1 MTSIGEGDEQE
12 SAQTSPDSSAVI
24 DEAFPDSSAIEDDA
38 IDITPGLDIEP
49 EVEPR
54 LGIKRGAK
62 ISIPFGPAQGP
73 SAANQAKNQ
82 PPPNSQSLRIDTAV
96 TDREG
101 ENGFAPDSLSL
112 SQLKKLVT
120 EMPKQKQVE
129 YAFKYADTD
138 TLQNEI
144 EEWFPYTDYERQLVL
159 ACKRQFQRIYTEVP
173 WTRSSVLRRKKCL
186 NRLVEYVE
194 SSSQEQRVDALLSIC
209 YIAQGVYGETRSTEH
224 QLHWIKE
231 NCKLLRQTSILDP
244 LWSLIRMRIS
254 REWDDREPHED
265 DMARQVDRREL
276 RFCLTILYLMLE
288 TGRDDE
294 RFCEEVAGLEPN
306 ISIFLIENVAK
317 LRWEDAPG
325 VPLLS
330 LLLLLW
336 KILLCILGTS
346 EQLRKTKGLRIAL
359 TEGAYE
365 DGPPTTKDQ
374 PAELPRKTTRIKPE
388 GLPKEKDV
396 GELESSSLTSL
407 SSYSKITAS
416 PLDYHNF
423 RQELLHK
430 YPAYNAP
437 AVPSFVTKSLVA
449 SPNGE
454 LAPPTV
460 LTASTTPSILNQPVH
475 IATPAPSP
483 PPSPVA
489 GKGGKKHNYQTNNN
503 FPFLYPPTA
512 LGGWKDGW
520 ANMNSNDVG
529 VPTSI
534 REGGDLFR
542 SRVRVSPALQQLAEE
557 KERFLKSER
566 GWTGVESEIRTD
578 TEKISYTP
586 DKFKDK
592 QKEIQI
598 LERIDSIYRDAL
610 PFLQSFVIVLLKITL
625 ANMSIANPPVP
636 QNSSTVGDK
645 KDDEAGNV
653 GILGDALE
661 LDGVAFMSMEEL
673 DKLRNKEIMSKVTG
687 CLFLTLLKWF
697 RVSHVLKF
705 EYLSQLLLDSNFLP
719 LMLKIYSHQ
728 EVTASVATIADKKD
742 FSQHTVPVPQPRN
755 IVQSDSSDDAVPP
768 PIMRIR
774 RVNTEPE
781 PSLTQKV
788 ENSDEPTIITEFSW
802 RNFFTT
808 INFLRV
814 MQKVCKSKPH
824 RNLMLVQYKSSAIL
838 RKPLKVPQDE
848 MRLYS
853 LKLFK
858 GQVPFCGRKWRQ
870 SNMRVI
876 TSIYLYCRPE
886 LRDDWLAAQDV
897 DSDVEEAMPQEQA
910 LRGLTHFYNLH
921 HYPQSMT
928 LMGFD
933 PNLLADERNFFTREL
948 EKIDWGPTM
957 ADQDL
962 EGDEMRPPKEP
973 RGAVARLK
981 ERRKNRAKT
990 SSKAAKS
997 PDVQARAFAKGG
1009 PNEFEDLQT
1018 FGEWQMKQLSD
1029 PAQARE
1035 TVHEAPRRRRARRPV
1050 ERENKETDNALE
1062 QNGGQS
1068 SKLD

>member
-1 MTSIGEGDEQE
+1 MTSIPDGEEKEASKETSGAQPVTVDE
-12 SAQTSPDSSAVI
+12 P
-24 DEAFPDSSAIEDDA
+24 FPDSSAIDDEV
-38 IDITPGLDIEP
+38 IDLSPGIDIEP
-49 EVEPR
+49 DAEPR
-54 LGIKRGAK
+54 LGAKRGAK
-62 ISIPFGPAQGP
+62 LSIPFGPSQTP
-73 SAANQAKNQ
+73 SQTQSQTQSQPQNQNQ
-82 PPPNSQSLRIDTAV
+82 RTKSGLEMAFEKGLRIDTAI

-101 ENGFAPDSLSL
+101 DNGFAPDSLSL

-120 EMPKQKQVE
+120 EMPKQKQIE
-129 YAFKYADTD
+129 YAFKYSDTD

-144 EEWFPYTDYERQLVL
+144 EEWFPYIETDRQLVL

-173 WTRSSVLRRKKCL
+173 WTRSSATRKKKCL
-186 NRLVEYVE
+186 NRLVEYIE
-194 SSSQEQRVDALLSIC
+194 SSSQDQRIEALLSVC
-209 YIAQGVYGETRSTEH
+209 YVAQGVYGETRSIDH
-224 QLHWIKE
+224 QIHWIKE
-231 NCKLLRQTSILDP
+231 NCKLIRQTSILDP

-254 REWDDREPHED
+254 KEWEDREPSDD
-265 DMARQVDRREL
+265 DMPRQVDRREL
-276 RFCLTILYLMLE
+276 RLCLTILYLLLE

-306 ISIFLIENVAK
+306 ITLFIVENVAK

-325 VPLLS
+325 VPLQS
-330 LLLLLW
+330 FLLLLW
-336 KILLCILGTS
+336 KILLCILGTA
-346 EQLRKTKGLRIAL
+346 EQLKKTKMLRILL
-359 TEGAYE
+359 TEGAN
-365 DGPPTTKDQ
+365 DNGPPTTKGQ
-374 PAELPRKTTRIKPE
+374 PAL
-388 GLPKEKDV
+388 LPKKMVQSKRDTPPSDV
-396 GELESSSLTSL
+396 DEVIRSINVTLPADATISP
-407 SSYSKITAS
+407 YSKITAS

-437 AVPSFVTKSLVA
+437 AVPNFVTKSLVA

-454 LAPPTV
+454 LGFPTV
-460 LTASTTPSILNQPVH
+460 FTSASTTPSILNQPVH

-520 ANMNSNDVG
+520 ANMNSSDVG

-566 GWTGVESEIRTD
+566 GWSAADCELKSD
-578 TEKISYTP
+578 QEKIRAAS
-586 DKFKDK
+586 DVCRDK
-592 QKEIQI
+592 QNEIQV
-598 LERIDSIYRDAL
+598 LERVDALYRDIL

-625 ANMSIANPPVP
+625 SNMSITNPPVP
-636 QNSSTVGDK
+636 QNGSNVSDK
-645 KDDEAGNV
+645 KDEDPNNV

-687 CLFLTLLKWF
+687 ALFLSLLKWF

-719 LMLKIYSHQ
+719 LMLKIYSQQ
-728 EVTASVATIADKKD
+728 EVTAAVALISDKKD
-742 FSQHTVPVPQPRN
+742 FSYFQFCSKNSARQYTAPAPPPRPRG
-755 IVQSDSSDDAVPP
+755 QSDSSDDAVPP

-774 RVNTEPE
+774 RINTEPE
-781 PSLTQKV
+781 PPILVKPDSNG
-788 ENSDEPTIITEFSW
+788 EEPTIITEFSW

-808 INFLRV
+808 VNFLRV
-814 MQKVCKSKPH
+814 MQKVCKGKPH
-824 RNLMLVQYKSSAIL
+824 RNLMLVQYKSSTIL

-848 MRLYS
+848 MRLYT

-886 LRDDWLAAQDV
+886 LRDDWLAA
-897 DSDVEEAMPQEQA
+897 SDIDIEVEEAMPQEQA
-910 LRGLTHFYNLH
+910 LRGLIHFYNLQ
-921 HYPQSMT
+921 HYPQPMT

-933 PNLLADERNFFTREL
+933 PNLLAEERNFFTREL
-948 EKIDWGPTM
+948 EKIDWGPSS
-957 ADQDL
+957 L
-962 EGDEMRPPKEP
+962 ENDAEGEEMVWDGPPLFQP
-973 RGAVARLK
+973 
-981 ERRKNRAKT
+981 
-990 SSKAAKS
+990 S
-997 PDVQARAFAKGG
+997 
-1009 PNEFEDLQT
+1009 
-1018 FGEWQMKQLSD
+1018 
-1029 PAQARE
+1029 
-1035 TVHEAPRRRRARRPV
+1035 
-1050 ERENKETDNALE
+1050 
-1062 QNGGQS
+1062 
-1068 SKLD
+1068 

>member
-1 MTSIGEGDEQE
+1 MTSIPDGEEKE
-12 SAQTSPDSSAVI
+12 ASKEPSEAPSAII
-24 DEAFPDSSAIEDDA
+24 DEPFPDSSAIDDEV
-38 IDITPGLDIEP
+38 IDLSPGLDIEP
-49 EVEPR
+49 DAEPR
-54 LGIKRGAK
+54 LGAKRGAK
-62 ISIPFGPAQGP
+62 ISIPFGPSQTP
-73 SAANQAKNQ
+73 SQPQSQTQSQPQNQRTKSGLEMAFEKG
-82 PPPNSQSLRIDTAV
+82 LRIDTAI

-101 ENGFAPDSLSL
+101 DNGFAPDSLSL

-120 EMPKQKQVE
+120 EMPKQKQIE
-129 YAFKYADTD
+129 YAFKYSDTD

-144 EEWFPYTDYERQLVL
+144 EEWFPYTEAERQLVL

-173 WTRSSVLRRKKCL
+173 WTRSSAVRKRKCL
-186 NRLVEYVE
+186 NRLVEYIE
-194 SSSQEQRVDALLSIC
+194 SSSQDQRIEALLSIC
-209 YIAQGVYGETRSTEH
+209 YVAQGVYGETRSTDH

-231 NCKLLRQTSILDP
+231 NCKLIRQTSILDP

-254 REWDDREPHED
+254 KEWEDREPSDD
-265 DMARQVDRREL
+265 DMPRQVDRREL
-276 RFCLTILYLMLE
+276 RLCLTILYLMLE

-306 ISIFLIENVAK
+306 ITLFIVENVAK

-325 VPLLS
+325 VPLQS
-330 LLLLLW
+330 FLLLLW
-336 KILLCILGTS
+336 KILLCILGTA
-346 EQLRKTKGLRIAL
+346 EQLKKTKMLRILL
-359 TEGAYE
+359 TEGAN
-365 DGPPTTKDQ
+365 DNGPPTTKGQ
-374 PAELPRKTTRIKPE
+374 PAL
-388 GLPKEKDV
+388 LPKKMVQSKRDTPPSDV
-396 GELESSSLTSL
+396 DEVSRSINVTLPADATISP
-407 SSYSKITAS
+407 YSKITAS

-437 AVPSFVTKSLVA
+437 AVPNFVTKSLVA

-454 LAPPTV
+454 LGPPTV
-460 LTASTTPSILNQPVH
+460 FTSASTTPSILNQPVH

-520 ANMNSNDVG
+520 ANMNSSDVG

-566 GWTGVESEIRTD
+566 GWSAADCELKSD
-578 TEKISYTP
+578 PEKIRAAP
-586 DKFKDK
+586 DICREK
-592 QKEIQI
+592 QNEIQI
-598 LERIDSIYRDAL
+598 LERVDALYRDIL

-625 ANMSIANPPVP
+625 SNMSIANPPVP
-636 QNSSTVGDK
+636 QNGSNVSDK
-645 KDDEAGNV
+645 KDEDPNNV
-653 GILGDALE
+653 GVLGDALE
-661 LDGVAFMSMEEL
+661 LDGVAFMGMEEL

-687 CLFLTLLKWF
+687 TLFLSLLKWF

-719 LMLKIYSHQ
+719 LMLKIYSQQ
-728 EVTASVATIADKKD
+728 EVTAAVALISDKKE
-742 FSQHTVPVPQPRN
+742 FSYFQFCSKNSARQYTPPVPPPRPRG
-755 IVQSDSSDDAVPP
+755 QSDSSDDAVPP

-774 RVNTEPE
+774 RINTEPE
-781 PSLTQKV
+781 PPILVKPDSNG
-788 ENSDEPTIITEFSW
+788 EEPTIITEFSW

-808 INFLRV
+808 VNFLRV
-814 MQKVCKSKPH
+814 MQKVCKGKPH
-824 RNLMLVQYKSSAIL
+824 RNLMLVQYKSSTIL

-848 MRLYS
+848 MRLYT

-886 LRDDWLAAQDV
+886 LRDDWLAA
-897 DSDVEEAMPQEQA
+897 SDIDIEVEEAMPQEQA
-910 LRGLTHFYNLH
+910 LRGLIHFYNLQ
-921 HYPQSMT
+921 HYPQPMT

-933 PNLLADERNFFTREL
+933 PNLLAEERNFFTREL
-948 EKIDWGPTM
+948 EKIDWGPSS
-957 ADQDL
+957 L
-962 EGDEMRPPKEP
+962 EPDAEGEEMVWDGPPLFQP
-973 RGAVARLK
+973 
-981 ERRKNRAKT
+981 
-990 SSKAAKS
+990 S
-997 PDVQARAFAKGG
+997 
-1009 PNEFEDLQT
+1009 
-1018 FGEWQMKQLSD
+1018 
-1029 PAQARE
+1029 
-1035 TVHEAPRRRRARRPV
+1035 
-1050 ERENKETDNALE
+1050 
-1062 QNGGQS
+1062 
-1068 SKLD
+1068 

>member
-1 MTSIGEGDEQE
+1 MTATSEGDEQE
-12 SAQTSPDSSAVI
+12 SSQTFPDSSAVI

-62 ISIPFGPAQGP
+62 VSIPFGPAQGQSP
-73 SAANQAKNQ
+73 ANQPKVQA
-82 PPPNSQSLRIDTAV
+82 PPNSQSLRIDTAV

-101 ENGFAPDSLSL
+101 ENGYAPDSLSL

-120 EMPKQKQVE
+120 EMPKQKQIE
-129 YAFKYADTD
+129 YAFKYSDTD

-144 EEWFPYTDYERQLVL
+144 EEWFPYTDSERQLVL

-173 WTRSSVLRRKKCL
+173 WTRSSVVRRKKCL

-231 NCKLLRQTSILDP
+231 NCKLIRQTSILDP
-244 LWSLIRMRIS
+244 LWSLIRMRIAK
-254 REWDDREPHED
+254 EWDDKEPHED
-265 DMARQVDRREL
+265 DMTRQVDRREL

-294 RFCEEVAGLEPN
+294 RFCEEVAGLEPS

-346 EQLRKTKGLRIAL
+346 AQLAKTKALRIAL
-359 TEGAYE
+359 TEGADE
-365 DGPPTTKDQ
+365 GGPPTTKDQ
-374 PAELPRKTTRIKPE
+374 PAELPRKTTRVKPE
-388 GLPKEKDV
+388 ARPEDNDTV
-396 GELESSSLTSL
+396 ESESSTRTQSAFP
-407 SSYSKITAS
+407 KITAS
-416 PLDYHNF
+416 PLDYNNF
-423 RQELLHK
+423 RQDLLHK
-430 YPAYNAP
+430 YPAYDAP
-437 AVPSFVTKSLVA
+437 PVPEFVAKSFVANL
-449 SPNGE
+449 NGE
-454 LAPPTV
+454 LASPTV
-460 LTASTTPSILNQPVH
+460 LTSASTTPSILNQPVH

-529 VPTSI
+529 VPASI

-566 GWTGVESEIRTD
+566 GWTGVESEIKSD
-578 TEKISYTP
+578 TEKIRSDP
-586 DKFKDK
+586 AKFKDK
-592 QKEIQI
+592 QKEVYI
-598 LERIDSIYRDAL
+598 LERVDSIYRDSL

-636 QNSSTVGDK
+636 QTSSTGSDK

-687 CLFLTLLKWF
+687 CLFLSLLKWF

-742 FSQHTVPVPQPRN
+742 FSYFQFCSRNSARQHTVPVPSPRN
-755 IVQSDSSDDAVPP
+755 IAQSDSSDDAVPP

-781 PSLTQKV
+781 PLLTQKT
-788 ENSDEPTIITEFSW
+788 ENTDEPTIITEFSW

-814 MQKVCKSKPH
+814 MQKVCKGKPH

-838 RKPLKVPQDE
+838 RKPLKVPQHE

-933 PNLLADERNFFTREL
+933 PNLLAEERNFFTREL
-948 EKIDWGPTM
+948 EKVEWGPSM

-962 EGDEMRPPKEP
+962 EGDDMVWDGPPLFQP
-973 RGAVARLK
+973 
-981 ERRKNRAKT
+981 
-990 SSKAAKS
+990 S
-997 PDVQARAFAKGG
+997 
-1009 PNEFEDLQT
+1009 
-1018 FGEWQMKQLSD
+1018 
-1029 PAQARE
+1029 
-1035 TVHEAPRRRRARRPV
+1035 
-1050 ERENKETDNALE
+1050 
-1062 QNGGQS
+1062 
-1068 SKLD
+1068 

>member
-1 MTSIGEGDEQE
+1 MTTVSEGEEQE
-12 SAQTSPDSSAVI
+12 PSQNPSTSSAVV
-24 DEAFPDSSAIEDDA
+24 DEDFPDSSAIEEDA
-38 IDITPGLDIEP
+38 IDITPGMDIEP
-49 EVEPR
+49 GAEPR

-62 ISIPFGPAQGP
+62 LSIPFGLSQTSPT
-73 SAANQAKNQ
+73 NQSKNQ
-82 PPPNSQSLRIDTAV
+82 PPLSSQNLRIDTAV

-101 ENGFAPDSLSL
+101 DNGFAPDSLSL

-120 EMPKQKQVE
+120 EMPKQKQIE
-129 YAFKYADTD
+129 YAFKYSDTD

-144 EEWFPYTDYERQLVL
+144 EEWFPYSESERQLIL

-173 WTRSSVLRRKKCL
+173 WTRSSVARRKKCL

-194 SSSQEQRVDALLSIC
+194 SSSQEQRVEALLSLC

-231 NCKLLRQTSILDP
+231 SCKLIRKTSILDP
-244 LWSLIRMRIS
+244 LWSLIRMRIAK
-254 REWDDREPHED
+254 EWEDREPSED
-265 DMARQVDRREL
+265 DVARQVDRREL
-276 RFCLTILYLMLE
+276 RLCLTILYLMLE
-288 TGRDDE
+288 TGREDE

-306 ISIFLIENVAK
+306 ITLFIVENAAK

-325 VPLLS
+325 VPLIS
-330 LLLLLW
+330 FLLLLW

-346 EQLRKTKGLRIAL
+346 QQLKKTKALRILL
-359 TEGAYE
+359 TDGADE

-374 PAELPRKTTRIKPE
+374 RAELPKKTSGVKRDTPPGDINTVYIQAPSNV
-388 GLPKEKDV
+388 D
-396 GELESSSLTSL
+396 L
-407 SSYSKITAS
+407 SNYSKITAS

-449 SPNGE
+449 NTNGDLSPPN
-454 LAPPTV
+454 TH
-460 LTASTTPSILNQPVH
+460 TSASTNPSILNQPVH

-542 SRVRVSPALQQLAEE
+542 SRVRVSPALQQVAEE

-566 GWTGVESEIRTD
+566 GWSGVDSEVKSD
-578 TEKISYTP
+578 AEKVQSSQS
-586 DKFKDK
+586 KCQDK
-592 QKEIQI
+592 QKEAQI
-598 LERIDSIYRDAL
+598 LERVDNLYRDIL
-610 PFLQSFVIVLLKITL
+610 PSLQSFVIVLLKITL
-625 ANMSIANPPVP
+625 ANMSIINPPVP
-636 QNSSTVGDK
+636 QNSSNGSDK
-645 KDDEAGNV
+645 KDDEASNM

-661 LDGVAFMSMEEL
+661 LDGVAFMNMEEL

-687 CLFLTLLKWF
+687 VLFLCLLKWF

-719 LMLKIYSHQ
+719 LMLKIYSQQ
-728 EVTASVATIADKKD
+728 EITQTVALISDRKD
-742 FSQHTVPVPQPRN
+742 FSYFQFCSKNSARQHTAPVPSPRARG
-755 IVQSDSSDDAVPP
+755 QSDSSDEAAPP

-781 PSLTQKV
+781 SFLPPPKADNG
-788 ENSDEPTIITEFSW
+788 EEPTIITEFSW

-814 MQKVCKSKPH
+814 MQKVCKGKPH
-824 RNLMLVQYKSSAIL
+824 RNLMLVQYKSSTIL
-838 RKPLKVPQDE
+838 RKPLKVPQEE

-886 LRDDWLAAQDV
+886 LRDDWLAAQDI

-910 LRGLTHFYNLH
+910 LRGLIHFYNLH
-921 HYPQSMT
+921 HFPQSMT

-948 EKIDWGPTM
+948 EKIDWGPAIM
-957 ADQDL
+957 EPDA
-962 EGDEMRPPKEP
+962 EGEEMVWDGPPLFQP
-973 RGAVARLK
+973 
-981 ERRKNRAKT
+981 
-990 SSKAAKS
+990 S
-997 PDVQARAFAKGG
+997 
-1009 PNEFEDLQT
+1009 
-1018 FGEWQMKQLSD
+1018 
-1029 PAQARE
+1029 
-1035 TVHEAPRRRRARRPV
+1035 
-1050 ERENKETDNALE
+1050 
-1062 QNGGQS
+1062 
-1068 SKLD
+1068 

>member
-1 MTSIGEGDEQE
+1 MTTTSQDDEPPA
-12 SAQTSPDSSAVI
+12 AQNPPATSSTAI
-24 DEAFPDSSAIEDDA
+24 DESYPDSSAIEEEA
-38 IDITPGLDIEP
+38 IDITPGLDIEL

-62 ISIPFGPAQGP
+62 ISIPLGP
-73 SAANQAKNQ
+73 SQNSVAGPQVRNQ
-82 PPPNSQSLRIDTAV
+82 PPSTGQNLRIDTAV

-101 ENGFAPDSLSL
+101 DNGFAPDSLSL
-112 SQLKKLVT
+112 QQLKKLVT

-129 YAFKYADTD
+129 YAFKYSDTD
-138 TLQNEI
+138 KLENEI
-144 EEWFPYTDYERQLVL
+144 EEWFPYTESERQLTL
-159 ACKRQFQRIYTEVP
+159 ACKRQFQRVYTELP
-173 WTRSSVLRRKKCL
+173 WTRSSISRRRKCL

-194 SSSQEQRVDALLSIC
+194 SSSQEQRLDALLSIC
-209 YIAQGVYGETRSTEH
+209 YIAQGVFGEIRSTER

-231 NCKLLRQTSILDP
+231 NCDLIRKTSILDP
-244 LWSLIRMRIS
+244 LWSLIRMRIAK
-254 REWDDREPHED
+254 EWEDREPND
-265 DMARQVDRREL
+265 DNTLRQLDRKEL
-276 RFCLTILYLMLE
+276 RLCLTILYLMLE

-306 ISIFLIENVAK
+306 ISLFIVENVAK
-317 LRWEDAPG
+317 LRWEDASG

-330 LLLLLW
+330 LLLLFW
-336 KILLCILGTS
+336 KIILCILGTS
-346 EQLRKTKGLRIAL
+346 EKQARTKALRVEL
-359 TEGAYE
+359 TAGPDE
-365 DGPPTTKDQ
+365 GPPTTKNQ
-374 PAELPRKTTRIKPE
+374 PAVLPGKISGIKRESKSPE
-388 GLPKEKDV
+388 SNPDDIPSPQQPV
-396 GELESSSLTSL
+396 ASP
-407 SSYSKITAS
+407 YSKITAS

-437 AVPSFVTKSLVA
+437 AVPKFVTKSLVA
-449 SPNGE
+449 GSSADIGSPS
-454 LAPPTV
+454 V
-460 LTASTTPSILNQPVH
+460 LTSASTNPSILHQPVH

-520 ANMNSNDVG
+520 ANMNSGDVG

-566 GWTGVESEIRTD
+566 GWSGLDSDIKSDE
-578 TEKISYTP
+578 EKIVAARGKY
-586 DKFKDK
+586 KDM

-598 LERIDSIYRDAL
+598 LERIDNLYRDIL
-610 PFLQSFVIVLLKITL
+610 PYLQSFIIVLLKITL
-625 ANMSIANPPVP
+625 ANMAIANPPVP
-636 QNSSTVGDK
+636 QNGNTGGEK
-645 KDDEAGNV
+645 KDDDASNV

-661 LDGVAFMSMEEL
+661 LDGVAFMSMEDL

-687 CLFLTLLKWF
+687 ALFLCLLKWF

-705 EYLSQLLLDSNFLP
+705 EYMSQLLLDSNFLP
-719 LMLKIYSHQ
+719 LILKIYSQQ

-742 FSQHTVPVPQPRN
+742 FSYFQFCSKNSARQHTAPIVAHPRN
-755 IVQSDSSDDAVPP
+755 RGQSDSSDDAAPP
-768 PIMRIR
+768 PILRIR
-774 RVNTEPE
+774 RCNVEPE
-781 PSLTQKV
+781 APLATKP
-788 ENSDEPTIITEFSW
+788 ENGDDTTIITEFSW

-814 MQKVCKSKPH
+814 MQKVCKGKPH

-876 TSIYLYCRPE
+876 TSIYLHCRPE
-886 LRDDWLAAQDV
+886 LRDDWLSAQDV
-897 DSDVEEAMPQEQA
+897 DSEVEEAMPQEQA
-910 LRGLTHFYNLH
+910 LRALIHFYNLQ
-921 HYPQSMT
+921 HYPQAMT
-928 LMGFD
+928 IMGFD
-933 PNLLADERNFFTREL
+933 ANLLAEEKNFFSREL

-957 ADQDL
+957 
-962 EGDEMRPPKEP
+962 M
-973 RGAVARLK
+973 
-981 ERRKNRAKT
+981 
-990 SSKAAKS
+990 
-997 PDVQARAFAKGG
+997 
-1009 PNEFEDLQT
+1009 
-1018 FGEWQMKQLSD
+1018 
-1029 PAQARE
+1029 
-1035 TVHEAPRRRRARRPV
+1035 
-1050 ERENKETDNALE
+1050 ETDAEGEEMVWDGPPLF
-1062 QNGGQS
+1062 QPS
-1068 SKLD
+1068 

>member
-1 MTSIGEGDEQE
+1 MTTISEGGEPEPSRG
-12 SAQTSPDSSAVI
+12 SSS
-24 DEAFPDSSAIEDDA
+24 SSAIIDEEFPEAVIEDDGV
-38 IDITPGLDIEP
+38 DITPNLDIEP
-49 EVEPR
+49 DVEPR

-62 ISIPFGPAQGP
+62 ISIPFGPLQPNP
-73 SAANQAKNQ
+73 SATPNKNQ
-82 PPPNSQSLRIDTAV
+82 PPSNSQNLRIDTAV
-96 TDREG
+96 SDREG

-120 EMPKQKQVE
+120 EMPKQKQIE
-129 YAFKYADTD
+129 YAFKYTDTD

-144 EEWFPYTDYERQLVL
+144 EEWFPYSEPERQLVL
-159 ACKRQFQRIYTEVP
+159 ACKRQFQRVYTELP
-173 WTRSSVLRRKKCL
+173 WIRSSVARRRKCL
-186 NRLVEYVE
+186 NRLVEFVE
-194 SSSQEQRVDALLSIC
+194 SSSQEQRLDALLSVA
-209 YIAQGVYGETRSTEH
+209 YIAQGVYGETRSSDH

-231 NCKLLRQTSILDP
+231 NCNLIRKTSILDP

-254 REWDDREPHED
+254 KEWEDREPNED
-265 DMARQVDRREL
+265 DLARQADRREL
-276 RFCLTILYLMLE
+276 RLCLTIFYLMLE
-288 TGRDDE
+288 TGREDE

-306 ISIFLIENVAK
+306 IVRFIVENAAK

-325 VPLLS
+325 VPLQA

-336 KILLCILGTS
+336 KILLCVLGTIQ
-346 EQLRKTKGLRIAL
+346 QLAKTKMLRVLL
-359 TEGAYE
+359 TEGADE
-365 DGPPTTKDQ
+365 DGPPTTKGQ
-374 PAELPRKTTRIKPE
+374 PAVLPQKMSMIKKE
-388 GLPKEKDV
+388 DLPSDKETV
-396 GELESSSLTSL
+396 ETGSSVDTSV
-407 SSYSKITAS
+407 SNYSKITAS

-437 AVPSFVTKSLVA
+437 AVPNFVTKSLVA
-449 SPNGE
+449 NSNGD

-460 LTASTTPSILNQPVH
+460 LTSASTTPSILNQPVH

-483 PPSPVA
+483 PPSPIA

-542 SRVRVSPALQQLAEE
+542 SRVRVCPALQQLAEE

-566 GWTGVESEIRTD
+566 GWSGIDAEIKTD
-578 TEKISYTP
+578 AEKIKSVRE
-586 DKFKDK
+586 KCNDK
-592 QKEIQI
+592 QREVQT
-598 LERIDSIYRDAL
+598 LERVDNIYRDIL

-625 ANMSIANPPVP
+625 ANMSIINPPVP
-636 QNSSTVGDK
+636 QNGPAIIDRK
-645 KDDEAGNV
+645 EDEAGNV

-661 LDGVAFMSMEEL
+661 LDGVAFMNMEEL

-687 CLFLTLLKWF
+687 VLFLCLLKWF

-719 LMLKIYSHQ
+719 LMLKIYSQQ
-728 EVTASVATIADKKD
+728 EVTQTVALISDKKE
-742 FSQHTVPVPQPRN
+742 FSYFQFCSKNSARQHTVPVPSPRN
-755 IVQSDSSDDAVPP
+755 RGQSDSSDDAVPP

-781 PSLTQKV
+781 PAIPLKTDNG
-788 ENSDEPTIITEFSW
+788 EEPTIITEFSW

-808 INFLRV
+808 VNFLRV
-814 MQKVCKSKPH
+814 MQKVCKGKPH
-824 RNLMLVQYKSSAIL
+824 RNLMLVQYKSSTIL
-838 RKPLKVPQDE
+838 RKPLKVPQEE

-876 TSIYLYCRPE
+876 TSIYLHCRPE

-910 LRGLTHFYNLH
+910 LRGLIHFYNLH
-921 HYPQSMT
+921 HYPQPMT

-933 PNLLADERNFFTREL
+933 PNLLAEERNFFTREL

-957 ADQDL
+957 MEPDADG
-962 EGDEMRPPKEP
+962 EEMVWDGPPLFQP
-973 RGAVARLK
+973 
-981 ERRKNRAKT
+981 
-990 SSKAAKS
+990 S
-997 PDVQARAFAKGG
+997 
-1009 PNEFEDLQT
+1009 
-1018 FGEWQMKQLSD
+1018 
-1029 PAQARE
+1029 
-1035 TVHEAPRRRRARRPV
+1035 
-1050 ERENKETDNALE
+1050 
-1062 QNGGQS
+1062 
-1068 SKLD
+1068 

>member
-1 MTSIGEGDEQE
+1 MTATGEGDEQE
-12 SAQTSPDSSAVI
+12 PSQSFPDSSAVI
-24 DEAFPDSSAIEDDA
+24 DETFPDSSAIEDDA

-62 ISIPFGPAQGP
+62 ISIPFGPSQGL
-73 SAANQAKNQ
+73 SAANQPKIQAS
-82 PPPNSQSLRIDTAV
+82 PNSQSLRIDTAV

-101 ENGFAPDSLSL
+101 ENGYAPDSLSL

-120 EMPKQKQVE
+120 EMPKQKQIE
-129 YAFKYADTD
+129 YAFKYSDTD

-159 ACKRQFQRIYTEVP
+159 ACKRRFQQIYTEVP

-186 NRLVEYVE
+186 NRLAEYVE
-194 SSSQEQRVDALLSIC
+194 SSSQDQRIDALLAIC

-231 NCKLLRQTSILDP
+231 NCKLIRQTAILDP
-244 LWSLIRMRIS
+244 LWSLVRMRIS
-254 REWDDREPHED
+254 KEWDDKEPHED

-294 RFCEEVAGLEPN
+294 RFCEEVAGLEPS

-336 KILLCILGTS
+336 KVLLCILGTT
-346 EQLRKTKGLRIAL
+346 EQLAKTKALRVAL
-359 TEGAYE
+359 TEGADE
-365 DGPPTTKDQ
+365 GEPPMTKNQ
-374 PAELPRKTTRIKPE
+374 PAKPTRKTIRTKIDRPSTDRDAIVSE
-388 GLPKEKDV
+388 S
-396 GELESSSLTSL
+396 ELSKISA
-407 SSYSKITAS
+407 YSKITAS

-454 LAPPTV
+454 LASPTV
-460 LTASTTPSILNQPVH
+460 LTSASTTPSILNQPVH

-542 SRVRVSPALQQLAEE
+542 SRVRVCPALQQLAEE

-566 GWTGVESEIRTD
+566 GWTGTESEIKTD
-578 TEKISYTP
+578 TEKIRSDP
-586 DKFKDK
+586 EKFKDK
-592 QKEIQI
+592 QKEINI
-598 LERIDSIYRDAL
+598 FDRIDSIYRDSL

-636 QNSSTVGDK
+636 QNSSTGSDK

-687 CLFLTLLKWF
+687 SLFLSLLKWF

-705 EYLSQLLLDSNFLP
+705 EYFSQLLLDSNFLP

-742 FSQHTVPVPQPRN
+742 FSYFQFCSRNSAKQHTVPVPSPQN
-755 IVQSDSSDDAVPP
+755 IVRSDSSDDAVPP
-768 PIMRIR
+768 PILRIR

-781 PSLTQKV
+781 PLLTQKT
-788 ENSDEPTIITEFSW
+788 ENTDEPTIITEFSW

-838 RKPLKVPQDE
+838 RKPLKVPQEE

-897 DSDVEEAMPQEQA
+897 DSDIEEAMPQEQA

-962 EGDEMRPPKEP
+962 EGDDMVWDGPP
-973 RGAVARLK
+973 LF
-981 ERRKNRAKT
+981 
-990 SSKAAKS
+990 
-997 PDVQARAFAKGG
+997 Q
-1009 PNEFEDLQT
+1009 
-1018 FGEWQMKQLSD
+1018 
-1029 PAQARE
+1029 PA
-1035 TVHEAPRRRRARRPV
+1035 
-1050 ERENKETDNALE
+1050 
-1062 QNGGQS
+1062 
-1068 SKLD
+1068 

>member
-1 MTSIGEGDEQE
+1 MTTINEGEEQQE
-12 SAQTSPDSSAVI
+12 PSQSSTSSSAIVE
-24 DEAFPDSSAIEDDA
+24 DAFPESAIEDDG
-38 IDITPGLDIEP
+38 IDIAPGLDIES

-54 LGIKRGAK
+54 LGMKRGAK
-62 ISIPFGPAQGP
+62 LSIPFGPSQIASSSGQ
-73 SAANQAKNQ
+73 QKNQ
-82 PPPNSQSLRIDTAV
+82 VPPNQQSLRIDTAV
-96 TDREG
+96 SDREG

-129 YAFKYADTD
+129 YAFKYSDTD

-144 EEWFPYTDYERQLVL
+144 EEWFPYAEPERQLIL
-159 ACKRQFQRIYTEVP
+159 ACKRQFQKIYTEVP
-173 WTRSSVLRRKKCL
+173 WIRSSVARRKKCL

-194 SSSQEQRVDALLSIC
+194 SSSQDQRVEALLSLC
-209 YIAQGVYGETRSTEH
+209 YIAQGVYGETRSVDH

-231 NCKLLRQTSILDP
+231 NCKLIRKTSILDP
-244 LWSLIRMRIS
+244 LWSLIRMRIAK
-254 REWDDREPHED
+254 EWDDREPNED
-265 DMARQVDRREL
+265 DTARQVDRREL
-276 RFCLTILYLMLE
+276 RLCLTILYLILE
-288 TGRDDE
+288 TGRDDD

-306 ISIFLIENVAK
+306 ITLFIVENAAK

-325 VPLLS
+325 VPLQS

-346 EQLRKTKGLRIAL
+346 EQLAKTKMLRIL
-359 TEGAYE
+359 ITEGADD
-365 DGPPTTKDQ
+365 DGPPTTKNQ
-374 PAELPRKTTRIKPE
+374 PAVLPKKTSRIQKDTPPISNETMEIELPVDINITT
-388 GLPKEKDV
+388 
-396 GELESSSLTSL
+396 
-407 SSYSKITAS
+407 YSKITAS

-437 AVPSFVTKSLVA
+437 AVPNFVTKSLV
-449 SPNGE
+449 SNPNGE
-454 LAPPTV
+454 LTTPTI
-460 LTASTTPSILNQPVH
+460 LTSASTNPSILDQPVH

-483 PPSPVA
+483 PPSPIA

-566 GWTGVESEIRTD
+566 GWSGIDAEVKSD
-578 TEKISYTP
+578 SEKIRGAQ
-586 DKFKDK
+586 DKCKER

-598 LERIDSIYRDAL
+598 LERVDNIYRDIL

-625 ANMSIANPPVP
+625 SNMSIINPPVP
-636 QNSSTVGDK
+636 QNGNNINDR
-645 KDDEAGNV
+645 KDDEASNV

-687 CLFLTLLKWF
+687 VLFLCLLKWF
-697 RVSHVLKF
+697 RVSHILKF

-719 LMLKIYSHQ
+719 LMLKIYSQQ
-728 EVTASVATIADKKD
+728 EVTQTVALISDKKD
-742 FSQHTVPVPQPRN
+742 FSYFQFCAKNSARQHTVPVPSPRN
-755 IVQSDSSDDAVPP
+755 RGQSDSSDDAAPP

-781 PSLTQKV
+781 ASLALRT
-788 ENSDEPTIITEFSW
+788 SDNGEEPTIITEFSW

-814 MQKVCKSKPH
+814 MQKVCKGKPH
-824 RNLMLVQYKSSAIL
+824 RNLMLVQYKSSTIL

-910 LRGLTHFYNLH
+910 LRGLIHFYNLH

-933 PNLLADERNFFTREL
+933 PNLLAEERNFFTREL
-948 EKIDWGPTM
+948 EKIDWGPAM
-957 ADQDL
+957 MEPDA
-962 EGDEMRPPKEP
+962 EGEEMVWDGPP
-973 RGAVARLK
+973 L
-981 ERRKNRAKT
+981 
-990 SSKAAKS
+990 
-997 PDVQARAFAKGG
+997 F
-1009 PNEFEDLQT
+1009 
-1018 FGEWQMKQLSD
+1018 
-1029 PAQARE
+1029 
-1035 TVHEAPRRRRARRPV
+1035 
-1050 ERENKETDNALE
+1050 
-1062 QNGGQS
+1062 QS
-1068 SKLD
+1068 S